1 MRRLLIFNPDT
12 EYALASDSINYTPP
26 SAVVRLRRNMALYPA
41 TYASPGDAI
50 LLCDIIPD
58 DELERLPYR
67 DIATEKNLEIIR
79 MPALHSV
86 LTFAEP
92 IFADPWGWNRCLAYR
107 LRQRF
112 RGIEGIPDDNGL
124 ESIRNLSHRRTT
136 IEFLK
141 KTATDFPEIEIPQ
154 ECRDVEQA
162 MSVFERRGDVYFKAP
177 WSSSGR
183 GIIRTSDLDRSQV
196 EQWVRGTIAAQG
208 SVMAEKAYARRLDFA
223 TEWLCRDGKAMFA
236 GYSVFETSRRGKYH
250 NNMRGTQSELENM
263 IRQTTEAWSDCLL
276 EKINAAIEQLIA
288 HSYSGPLGIDMLVTE
303 SGTVNPCVEI
313 NLRRTMGMEQ
323 LPIYYN

>member
-26 SAVVRLRRNMALYPA
+26 ASVVRLRRNMALYPA

-58 DELERLPYR
+58 DELKRLPYH
-67 DIATEKNLEIIR
+67 DIAAEKNLEIIR
-79 MPALHSV
+79 MPALHSIV
-86 LTFAEP
+86 TFKEP
-92 IFADPWGWNRCLAYR
+92 VFADPWGWNRCLAYR

-112 RGIEGIPDDNGL
+112 SGIKGIPDERGL
-124 ESIRNLSHRRTT
+124 EAIRNLSHRRTT
-136 IEFLK
+136 IEFLSI
-141 KTATDFPEIEIPQ
+141 TATDFPEIDSPK
-154 ECRDVEQA
+154 ECTGVEQA
-162 MSVFERRGDVYFKAP
+162 MSVFEKRRDMYFKAP
-177 WSSSGR
+177 WSCSGR

-250 NNMRGTQSELENM
+250 NNMRETQSELENM
-263 IRQTTEAWSDCLL
+263 IRQSTEAWCDSLL
-276 EKINAAIEQLIA
+276 EKIQAAIEQLIA